1 MLRLFMSGV
10 EAMIEIQC
18 KEFNGDRDA
27 LARFLRERLKAEVR
41 ADRNVFR
48 IGSIDRPGTQL
59 SAQEVKDM
67 VKRALHHM
75 RLDEYHIIVQ
85 EGVLSIRQRK
95 GREHHERKK
104 GSAPSVRQTVPYFF
118 PG

>member
-1 MLRLFMSGV
+1 MCGV
-10 EAMIEIQC
+10 GAMIEIQC
-18 KEFNGDRDA
+18 KEFHGDRDA
-27 LARFLRERLKAEVR
+27 LATLLRERLKTEVR
-41 ADRNVFR
+41 VDRNVFR
-48 IGSIDRPGTQL
+48 IGSIDRPGIEP

-75 RLDEYHIIVQ
+75 RLDEYHVIVQ
-85 EGVLSIRQRK
+85 EDVLSIKERK

-104 GSAPSVRQTVPYFF
+104 GSVPSVRQTVPYFF